1 MVPIMVGAVDND
13 QEKYYGKLL
22 AKYFDD
28 DKTVFCISSDFCHWG
43 KRYVNYERNVFKK
56 WNRFRFTYHK
66 EEDGEIYQSI
76 EALDKRGMK
85 LIEEHNTR

>member
-1 MVPIMVGAVDND
+1 MVGAVDND

-56 WNRFRFTYHK
+56 
-66 EEDGEIYQSI
+66 
-76 EALDKRGMK
+76 
-85 LIEEHNTR
+85 